1 MNQEKI
7 GKFIAKL
14 RKEKNMTQVELGNK
28 LGVTKNA
35 VSKWERG
42 LCLMDMSLLKP
53 LCEILNISIV
63 DLLNG
68 EIIKNTEEYKEKSE
82 NVIANTINYS
92 NSKIKK
98 SKYKNIILSSLLTII
113 LIIIAFTANKLLYLN
128 NYTISKPSN
137 SEKIVTG
144 LKTKDNMKIYKRT
157 ISEDLYLKEQNI
169 KIRNDFEDYKKEDV
183 DGYYKFTKYYSE
195 ENNQMFYMIKLPQY
209 IDMFSSNDL
218 TFYSNT
224 TTNINIKE
232 KFEYADRK
240 YFLLRNDINDD
251 LDFLEYIRNHY
262 FSKNSI
268 FMSNRAILE
277 NYAFNLFV
285 SITIPEVESVTIIS
299 GDYNGYIFNCNNVRE
314 LHIIRDDKNYVFVLK
329 GEQFKNNEY
338 IADLFSTL
346 EIR

>member
-1 MNQEKI
+1 M
-7 GKFIAKL
+7 
-14 RKEKNMTQVELGNK
+14 
-28 LGVTKNA
+28 
-35 VSKWERG
+35 
-42 LCLMDMSLLKP
+42 
-53 LCEILNISIV
+53 
-63 DLLNG
+63 
-68 EIIKNTEEYKEKSE
+68 
-82 NVIANTINYS
+82 
-92 NSKIKK
+92 
-98 SKYKNIILSSLLTII
+98 
-113 LIIIAFTANKLLYLN
+113 
-128 NYTISKPSN
+128 
-137 SEKIVTG
+137 TG

-195 ENNQMFYMIKLPQY
+195 ENNQIFYMIKLPQY